1 MVSLGEQS
9 RFVGVNKVIIDFN
22 SFKPILYGMEGLYFV
37 NRTEKGDGSRV
48 NKRRVVVTGVGAVT
62 PLGNDVNTTWKNI
75 LAGKSGVG
83 PLTRVNADEYP
94 AKVAAELKDFNP
106 ENFIDKRDARK
117 MDRFTQYAVAAS
129 LMAVKDAELN
139 ITEENAP
146 RVGVWIGSGI
156 GGMETF
162 EQQYETFM
170 NRGYRRVSPFFVPM
184 MIPDMATGQVSI
196 TLGAKGFNSC
206 TVTACA
212 TGTNSIGDAF
222 KVIQRGDADAM
233 ITGGAEAPITKM
245 SVAGFCA
252 NTALSTNPDPAS
264 ASRPF
269 DKNRDGFVMGEGA
282 GVVVLEELEHALA
295 RGAKIYAEIVGY
307 GATGDAY
314 HITSPA
320 PGGEGGARAMKMAIE
335 DGQLKPEDIDYINAH
350 GTSTDYNDKFETL
363 AIKEVFG
370 EHSYKLA
377 VSSTKSMTG
386 HLLGAAGGIEAI
398 FTVLAMKENI
408 LPPTINLQNPDPE
421 CDLDYVP
428 NEARPKVIKAAI
440 SNSLGFGGH
449 NATIAFKKYE

>member
-1 MVSLGEQS
+1 M
-9 RFVGVNKVIIDFN
+9 
-22 SFKPILYGMEGLYFV
+22 
-37 NRTEKGDGSRV
+37 
-48 NKRRVVVTGVGAVT
+48 NKRRVVVTGIGAVT
-62 PLGNDVNTTWKNI
+62 PLGNNAQTSWGNVKE
-75 LAGKSGVG
+75 GKSGVG
-83 PLTRVNADEYP
+83 PLTRLNADEYP
-94 AKVAAELKDFNP
+94 AKVAAEVKDFNA
-106 ENFIDKRDARK
+106 EEFIDRKDARK
-117 MDRFTQYAVAAS
+117 MDRFTHYAIAAS
-129 LMAVKDAELN
+129 LMAVEDAKLEIN
-139 ITEENAP
+139 DQNAE
-146 RVGVWIGSGI
+146 RIGVWIGSGI

-162 EQQYETFM
+162 ENQFETFL

-233 ITGGAEAPITKM
+233 ITGGAEAPITRM

-252 NTALSTNPDPAS
+252 NTALSTNPDPQT

-269 DKNRDGFVMGEGA
+269 DKNRDGFVIGEGA
-282 GVVVLEELEHALA
+282 GILVLEEMEHALA
-295 RGAKIYAEIVGY
+295 RGAEIYAEIVGY

-314 HITSPA
+314 HITAPA
-320 PGGEGGARAMKMAIE
+320 PGGEGGARAMKMAIN
-335 DGQLKPEDIDYINAH
+335 DGGLTPEDIDYINAH

-370 EHSYKLA
+370 NHAYKLA

-386 HLLGAAGGIEAI
+386 HLLGAAGGVEAI
-398 FTVLAMKENI
+398 FTLMAMKENI
-408 LPPTINLQNPDPE
+408 LPPTINYETPDPE

-428 NEARPKVIKAAI
+428 NQAREKEIKAAM

-449 NATIAFKKYE
+449 NATIVFKKFS

>member
-1 MVSLGEQS
+1 M
-9 RFVGVNKVIIDFN
+9 
-22 SFKPILYGMEGLYFV
+22 
-37 NRTEKGDGSRV
+37 

-62 PLGNDVNTTWKNI
+62 PLGNDIETSWKNI
-75 LAGKSGVG
+75 IEGKSGVG
-83 PLTRVNADEYP
+83 PLTRINAEEFP

-106 ENFIDKRDARK
+106 EVFIEKKDVRK

-129 LMAVKDAELN
+129 LMAVKDSGLIIN
-139 ITEENAP
+139 EENAP

-162 EQQYETFM
+162 EQQYETFL

-196 TLGAKGFNSC
+196 TIGARGFNSC

-233 ITGGAEAPITKM
+233 VTGGAEAPITKM
-245 SVAGFCA
+245 AVAGFCA
-252 NTALSTNPDPAS
+252 NTALSTNPDPNT

-282 GVVVLEELEHALA
+282 GIVVLEELEHALA

-314 HITSPA
+314 HITAPA

-335 DGQLKPEDIDYINAH
+335 DAGFNVEEIDYINAH
-350 GTSTDYNDKFETL
+350 GTSTDYNDKYETM

-370 EHSYKLA
+370 EHAYKLA

-386 HLLGAAGGIEAI
+386 HLLGAAGGVEAI
-398 FTVLAMKENI
+398 FTVLAMKEGV
-408 LPPTINLQNPDPE
+408 LPPTINYETPDPE

-428 NEARPKVIKAAI
+428 NASRQKEIRAAI